1 MTDPAN
7 ALPLDEA
14 ARIAL
19 AAQGLDYALLDTGG
33 AEGGD
38 ELAEAG
44 SPEAAAHERWLQAYH
59 RGFHFDGLSP
69 EQLAE
74 YRAALAAPRTVGVWD
89 ATAAEPEHPVATVAS
104 WRSPL
109 SLGET
114 TEGEARSL
122 DGWAI
127 SLVSVAATHRR
138 RGIAN
143 ALLEGELRAAHAA
156 GLPMAMLTVSE
167 ATIYGRWGFGPA
179 TSIADLRIDT
189 RGLRFTAPLPSGRV
203 HRVGTPSVRPLA
215 PELARRAAHRRGG
228 DVPQRPLHWDRLLG
242 LSTRTAARANALRA
256 ARYDDD
262 RGEPQGFVVYSL
274 AGNPSD
280 FADHTL
286 TVEYLCAATDDALV
300 ALWHYLLDQ
309 DLVTTVVAAMRPI
322 DEALPWMLA
331 DSRAVRT
338 TARREHL
345 WLRVLDVPAVLTARS
360 YTVSGS
366 ALLRVSDPLGFAA
379 GDWMLDVG
387 SDGAASVSAASAHAA
402 DTPPPGTPVVALDVA
417 ELGSLVLGG
426 VSAETLRAAGRLAE
440 RSPGAAAQL
449 DTLLRVPR
457 APYLSY
463 WF

>member
-7 ALPLDEA
+7 ALPLDETS
-14 ARIAL
+14 RIAL
-19 AAQGLDYALLDTGG
+19 AAQGLDYAVLDTGG
-33 AEGGD
+33 PDGTA
-38 ELAEAG
+38 AG

-69 EQLAE
+69 EQLVE
-74 YRAALAAPRTVGVWD
+74 YRAGLAAPRTIGVWD
-89 ATAAEPEHPVATVAS
+89 GSAAEAEHPIATVAS

-109 SLGET
+109 SLGQT
-114 TEGEARSL
+114 AEGEARSL
-122 DGWAI
+122 EGWAI

-179 TSIADLRIDT
+179 TTIADLRVDT
-189 RGLRFTAPLPSGRV
+189 RRLRFTAPLPSGRV
-203 HRVGTPSVRPLA
+203 HRVSTPSLRPLA
-215 PELARRAAHRRGG
+215 PDLARRAAEHRGG
-228 DVPQRPLHWDRLLG
+228 DVPQRPVHWDRLLG
-242 LSTRTAARANALRA
+242 LSTRTASRATALRA
-256 ARYDDD
+256 VRYDDD
-262 RGEPQGFVVYSL
+262 RGEPQGFAVYSL
-274 AGNPSD
+274 TGNPSD

-286 TVEYLCAATDDALV
+286 AVEYLCAATDDALV

-309 DLVTTVVAAMRPI
+309 DLVTTVVAAMRPV
-322 DEALPWMLA
+322 DDPLPWMLA
-331 DSRAVRT
+331 DPRAVHT

-345 WLRVLDVPAVLTARS
+345 WLRVLDVTAALGARP
-360 YTVSGS
+360 YAVSGS
-366 ALLRVSDPLGFAA
+366 ALLRVSDPMGFAA
-379 GDWMLDVG
+379 GDWMLEVA
-387 SDGAASVSAASAHAA
+387 SDGVATVAPASARLA
-402 DTPPPGTPVVALDVA
+402 DHPSPGTPVVALDVA
-417 ELGSLVLGG
+417 ELGSLLLGG
-426 VSAETLRAAGRLAE
+426 ASAETLRAAGRLAE

-457 APYLSY
+457 APYLGY

>member
-19 AAQGLDYALLDTGG
+19 AAQGLDYAVLDTGG
-33 AEGGD
+33 ADGT
-38 ELAEAG
+38 AAG

-59 RGFHFDGLSP
+59 RGFHFEALSP

-74 YRAALAAPRTVGVWD
+74 YRAALAGPRTVGVWD
-89 ATAAEPEHPVATVAS
+89 ATAAEAEHPIATVAS

-114 TEGEARSL
+114 AEGEARAL
-122 DGWAI
+122 EGWAI

-179 TSIADLRIDT
+179 ASIADLRIDA

-203 HRVGTPSVRPLA
+203 HRVSTPSLRAVA
-215 PELARRAAHRRGG
+215 PELARRAAQRRGG

-256 ARYDDD
+256 VRYDDE
-262 RGEPQGFVVYSL
+262 RGQTQGFAVYSL
-274 AGNPSD
+274 AANPRD

-300 ALWHYLLDQ
+300 ALWHYLLDH
-309 DLVTTVVAAMRPI
+309 DLVATVVAALRPI
-322 DEALPWMLA
+322 DEPLPWMLA
-331 DSRAVRT
+331 DPRAVHT
-338 TARREHL
+338 TGRREHL
-345 WLRVLDVPAVLTARS
+345 WLRVLDAPAALTARP
-360 YTVSGS
+360 YAVSGS

-379 GDWMLDVG
+379 GDWMLEVG
-387 SDGAASVSAASAHAA
+387 SDGAATVTAASARAA
-402 DTPPPGTPVVALDVA
+402 EHPSPGTPVVALDVA
-417 ELGSLVLGG
+417 ELGSLLLGG
-426 VSAETLRAAGRLAE
+426 TSAETLHAAGRIAE

-457 APYLSY
+457 APYLGY

>member
-7 ALPLDEA
+7 ALPLDETS
-14 ARIAL
+14 RVAL
-19 AAQGLDYALLDTGG
+19 AAQGLDYAALDTGG
-33 AEGGD
+33 TEGTV
-38 ELAEAG
+38 AG
-44 SPEAAAHERWLQAYH
+44 SREAAAHERWLQAYH
-59 RGFHFDGLSP
+59 RGFHFEGLSP
-69 EQLAE
+69 EQLGE

-89 ATAAEPEHPVATVAS
+89 ATAAEAEHPIATVAS

-114 TEGEARSL
+114 AEGEARTL
-122 DGWAI
+122 EGWAI

-179 TSIADLRIDT
+179 ASIAALRIDT
-189 RGLRFTAPLPSGRV
+189 RALRFTAPLPSGRV
-203 HRVGTPSVRPLA
+203 HRVGTASLRPLV
-215 PELARRAAHRRGG
+215 PELARRAGQRRGG

-256 ARYDDD
+256 VRYDDD
-262 RGEPQGFVVYSL
+262 RGEPQGFAVYAL

-309 DLVTTVVAAMRPI
+309 DLVTTVVAPMRPV
-322 DEALPWMLA
+322 DDPVAWMLA
-331 DSRAVRT
+331 NPRAVR
-338 TARREHL
+338 AAPCDHL
-345 WLRVLDVPAVLTARS
+345 WLRVLDVRAALTARP
-360 YTVSGS
+360 YAVSGS
-366 ALLRVSDPLGFAA
+366 ALLRVSDRLGFAA
-379 GDWMLDVG
+379 GDWMLEVDAN
-387 SDGAASVSAASAHAA
+387 GAASVTTAPSSLA
-402 DTPPPGTPVVALDVA
+402 DRPAPGMPVVALDVA
-417 ELGSLVLGG
+417 ELGSLLLGG
-426 VSAETLRAAGRLAE
+426 TSAETLRVAGRLAE
-440 RSPGAAAQL
+440 RTPGAAAQL

-457 APYLSY
+457 APFLSY

>member
-7 ALPLDEA
+7 ALPLDETSRA
-14 ARIAL
+14 AL
-19 AAQGLDYALLDTGG
+19 AAHGLQYAVLDTGG
-33 AEGGD
+33 PEGTV
-38 ELAEAG
+38 AG
-44 SPEAAAHERWLQAYH
+44 SPEASAHERWLQAYH
-59 RGFHFDGLSP
+59 RGFHFEGLNA
-69 EQLAE
+69 EQLVE
-74 YRAALAAPRTVGVWD
+74 YRAALAGPRTVGVWD
-89 ATAAEPEHPVATVAS
+89 ATAAESEHPIATVAS

-114 TEGEARSL
+114 AEGEARSL

-179 TSIADLRIDT
+179 TSVADLRIDT

-203 HRVGTPSVRPLA
+203 HRVGTPSLRPLA
-215 PELARRAAHRRGG
+215 PDLARRAAQRRGG

-242 LSTRTAARANALRA
+242 LSTRTSGRAVALRA
-256 ARYDDD
+256 VRYDDEN
-262 RGEPQGFVVYSL
+262 GQPQGFAVYSVT
-274 AGNPSD
+274 GNPSD

-286 TVEYLCAATDDALV
+286 TVEHLCAATDDALV
-300 ALWHYLLDQ
+300 ALWSYLLDQ
-309 DLVTTVVAAMRPI
+309 DLVTTVVATMRPI
-322 DEALPWMLA
+322 DDPLPWMIA

-338 TARREHL
+338 TGSREHL
-345 WLRVLDVPAVLTARS
+345 WLRVLDAAAALAARP
-360 YTVSGS
+360 YAVSGD
-366 ALLRVSDPLGFAA
+366 ALLRVSDRLGFAA
-379 GDWMLDVG
+379 GDWLLEVG
-387 SDGAASVSAASAHAA
+387 SDGAASVTRATTREDDDAAL
-402 DTPPPGTPVVALDVA
+402 GTPVVALDVA
-417 ELGSLVLGG
+417 ELGSLLLGG
-426 VSAETLRAAGRLAE
+426 TSAEMLRAAGRLAE

-457 APYLSY
+457 APYLGY